1 MKFNKLLLAMM
12 LTGAIAPAVLAEE
25 SVDTT
30 AAASE
35 ELVDTTTTAEVPA
48 EVLGEQS
55 DKDVVQA
62 EEDVDTLD
70 VVEGKLDRYISK
82 VKSSLEK
89 SGKAHKVFVFSCT
102 AELSVDR
109 NDARWAKYRERA
121 LERAV
126 LNARMSYLETLNTSV
141 TNNVISSMTSNSGL
155 PTPTEEDFKTD
166 SKMEGFIDKVIAVI
180 DGKLDSELEEM
191 GIDPKQY
198 NAATPSIKRDLY
210 KQSVVEQ
217 TVRTSYGDLSG
228 MVVVKQYEEITESGH
243 GTIGV
248 AMVLSASKR
257 DEIKAMIESH
267 GEVAPREE
275 KANKQFASLHQML
288 SSKKESLYL
297 KTGTDVL
304 YDAEGYPMIIAY
316 GQSGVTYSKSSTK
329 KKIERKVAKKFATNN
344 AWANLS
350 RAYNLNGDL
359 KNKTSVE
366 TQESESE
373 KFELIVDSVRSTS
386 SGLTQSLIESME
398 ERAAM
403 QSSIQNM
410 TGVSV
415 EYDWRRKHPV
425 TGHEMVGS
433 VLVWHPKKVT
443 NAKNLASGKSEAQLD
458 QAVQEEVAG
467 SRHSAESEDT
477 FDAADF

>member
-12 LTGAIAPAVLAEE
+12 LTGASAPAVLAEE

-30 AAASE
+30 AAE

-55 DKDVVQA
+55 DKDVVQV

-70 VVEGKLDRYISK
+70 VVEGKLDRYITK

-89 SGKAHKVFVFSCT
+89 SGKAHKVFVYSGT
-102 AELSVDR
+102 AELSVSSSDP
-109 NDARWAKYRERA
+109 RWSKYRERA
-121 LERAV
+121 LEKAV
-126 LNARMSYLETLNTSV
+126 LDARISYLSTLNTSPA
-141 TNNVISSMTSNSGL
+141 NNVIYSMNSMSGL
-155 PTPTEEDFKTD
+155 PIPTVDDFKTD
-166 SKMEGFIDKVIAVI
+166 SQMEGFLDKVIAVI
-180 DGKLDSELEEM
+180 DGKLDSELKEM
-191 GIDPKQY
+191 GIDPKQF
-198 NAATPSIKRDLY
+198 NAAPPAIKRDLY
-210 KQSVVEQ
+210 KESVVEQ
-217 TVRTSYGDLSG
+217 TARTSYGDLSG

-248 AMVLSASKR
+248 VMILSATKR

-267 GEVAPREE
+267 GEVAPQPE
-275 KANKQFASLHQML
+275 KANTQFSSLQQMF
-288 SSKKESLYL
+288 SSKKDSLYL
-297 KTGTDVL
+297 KAGTDVL
-304 YDAEGYPMIIAY
+304 YDSEGYPLIVAY

-329 KKIERKVAKKFATNN
+329 KKIERKVAKEFATNN
-344 AWANLS
+344 AWANLT

-359 KNKTSVE
+359 KSSTSVE
-366 TQESESE
+366 AQESESE
-373 KFELIVDSVRSTS
+373 KFELIIDSVRSTS
-386 SGLTQSLIESME
+386 SGLTQSMYESME
-398 ERAAM
+398 KRASM
-403 QSSIQNM
+403 QSSMRNM

-458 QAVQEEVAG
+458 QAVQEEVVG